1 MQFAYKNFT
10 GGEIN
15 PNLSTRYDLAKF
27 GSSLRHL
34 ENFLPEL
41 HGPLTRRMG
50 SYFLEELSGP
60 AILLPFEFSADPS
73 QNYVIVLQEGKINI
87 AQRNGFV
94 LAELPEGSEQTTRL
108 PLELEAP
115 YLQSQLYDISFAQSG
130 DIVYLAHPAH
140 ALRKLCRYSHSNW
153 QLEVVS
159 FLPSIPKP
167 SDVAVVF
174 SSKGTYPLRYKVVAV
189 NNKGEVSEATL
200 CSTAKGKHPSDW
212 VQGDYATV
220 SWAAVSGASTYNI
233 YREEAGSF
241 GLIGVSET
249 LSFRDNKYTADTSDT
264 PSEPQDPFA
273 DDNYPSVVCFHQQR
287 LVLGA
292 PALQPQTWFASRTG
306 NYEDFSKSRP
316 LKDDDRLEFTIA
328 SGRIDRI
335 QWAASFG
342 DLIVGTAGS
351 EYKAIGADQGTIT
364 PTSLNMREQ
373 SYWGS
378 IKLKPL
384 IIGNS
389 ILHVQRQGSRVRDLF
404 YSLERDGYAGN
415 DLSIM
420 ASHLF
425 NNYLI
430 RQWDYQQAPGSRV
443 FAIRDDGLMLAL
455 TYLKEHDIWGW
466 SRISTTGK
474 FLSVA
479 CTAGHMEDDL
489 YTVVER
495 EINGETK
502 WYLERFMPRWDNTLH
517 RIEDA
522 FYVDCGL
529 SYENEDFPIAN
540 VGGLEHLEGCE
551 VAILADGSPEP
562 NQIVKNG
569 QITLQRAANIIHI
582 GLPYPSLFCPQ
593 TPDADAESGSTLSRV
608 RNYGRCKMSLLGSV
622 CGKYGP
628 ARNKL
633 YDLPLLPDHYDSPV
647 QPYSGF
653 LEFMPNC
660 AFTPEGEIWFGQ
672 DLPLPFTV
680 AGLLLDVDFQG

>member
-27 GSSLRHL
+27 DNSLRHL

-41 HGPLTRRMG
+41 HGPLSRRMG
-50 SYFLEELSGP
+50 TYFLEDLG
-60 AILLPFEFSADPS
+60 AAAVLLPFEFSADPS
-73 QNYVIVLQEGKINI
+73 QNYVIVLQEGQLRL

-94 LAELPEGSEQTTRL
+94 LAETG
-108 PLELEAP
+108 PLSLEAP

-140 ALRKLCRYSHSNW
+140 RLRKLCRYSHTDW
-153 QLEVVS
+153 RLEEVS
-159 FLPSIPKP
+159 FIPAIAKP
-167 SDVAVVF
+167 GGVKVVF
-174 SSKGTYPLRYKVVAV
+174 SSTGTYPLRYKVAAV
-189 NNKGEVSEATL
+189 NAKGEVSQAEL
-200 CSTAKGKHPSDW
+200 CRTPKGKHPSDW

-220 SWAAVSGASTYNI
+220 SWNAVAGASTYNI

-249 LSFRDNKYTADTSDT
+249 LTFRDDKYTADTSDT
-264 PSEPQDPFA
+264 PSEPQDPFT
-273 DDNYPSVVCFHQQR
+273 DGNYPSVVCFHQQR

-316 LKDDDRLEFTIA
+316 IKDDDSLEFTIA

-378 IKLKPL
+378 VKLKPL

-420 ASHLF
+420 AAHLF
-425 NNYLI
+425 NNYLLK
-430 RQWDYQQAPGSRV
+430 QWEYQQSPGSRV
-443 FAIRDDGLMLAL
+443 FAVRSDGLMLCL

-466 SRISTTGK
+466 SRISTAGK
-474 FLSVA
+474 FISVA
-479 CTAGHMEDDL
+479 STAGHMEDDL

-495 EINGETK
+495 EVNGQTK
-502 WYLERFMPRWDNTLH
+502 WYLERFMPRWDASLH

-529 SYENEDFPIAN
+529 SYENADFPIAQ
-540 VGGLEHLEGCE
+540 VGGLEHLEGFE

-562 NQIVKNG
+562 NQIVEGG

-582 GLPYPSLFCPQ
+582 GLPYSSLFCPQ
-593 TPDADAESGSTLSRV
+593 TPDADAKSGSTLSRV
-608 RNYGRCKMSLLGSV
+608 RNYGRCTMSLLGSV

-628 ARNKL
+628 SKDKL
-633 YDLPLLPDHYDSPV
+633 YDLPLLPDRYDSPV
-647 QPYSGF
+647 QPFSGF

-660 AFTPEGEIWFGQ
+660 AFSAEGEIWFGQ
-672 DLPLPFTV
+672 SMPLPFTV
-680 AGLLLDVDFQG
+680 AALMLDVDFQG